1 MIITQ
6 QIDYKVQAKRVD
18 LHLVCVIHAL

>member
-6 QIDYKVQAKRVD
+6 QIDYKIQAKRVD
-18 LHLVCVIHAL
+18 LYLVCVIHAL